1 MKMLLPTYGLAAG
14 LLMAGLQ
21 YAHIRM
27 LRLDHALELSLGLV
41 AVLFT
46 LLGLWFGRRLTH
58 PVTASQKP
66 HQASANPLVESD
78 PSPVDQSRFVRDA
91 REVDRLGVT
100 PRELDI
106 LDALAA
112 GLSNRE
118 IAERLHVSENTVKTH
133 AARLFG
139 KLGARRRTQAV
150 HLGKAAGLLP

>member
-1 MKMLLPTYGLAAG
+1 MKQLLPIYGLVAG
-14 LLMAGLQ
+14 LLIAGLR
-21 YAHIRM
+21 YAEYRM
-27 LRLDHALELSLGLV
+27 LRLDHALDLYLGLV

-46 LLGLWFGRRLTH
+46 VIGLWFGRRLTQ
-58 PVTASQKP
+58 PAAS
-66 HQASANPLVESD
+66 
-78 PSPVDQSRFVRDA
+78 PSPVRESSEADRVHVLRSAPSDAMFVRDA

-133 AARLFG
+133 ATRLFS